1 MDSFAKSLEFWL
13 NHQRKREGWLW
24 MMVYGT
30 RQALE
35 GGRNQA
41 HGVTEGKE
49 EVGSVNTASG
59 RKR

>member
-1 MDSFAKSLEFWL
+1 
-13 NHQRKREGWLW
+13 